1 MSTKPNRFVDF
12 EWMIFQKRRVY
23 LITGL
28 IVLGVIAIGAGV
40 YIRVYGNPFANT
52 QQVVAAPA
60 GARFDSFEGDV
71 RVVRAQTRENTAARS
86 DTQLYAGDTV
96 QTGTDGRARISF
108 IDGSTYVVR
117 PNSVITV
124 RNNAAAEGGGRTN
137 VRVAVARGQ
146 INVRTE
152 QSSNDTTNVVET
164 RLTESRLSGQTA
176 SSFGVGEDNTEDIRV
191 SVGQIETSTRGG
203 EKTTVASGEY
213 ISINQSGN
221 IKSREKL
228 LEVPLPAAPRNLEK
242 IPAGAGGATNIALR
256 WQRPASGT
264 TAHYRVE
271 VATSPF
277 FVAAGKVIERDQLA
291 ATVFNA
297 GDVRP
302 GNYFWR
308 VRAVAASG
316 QISEWSEPQ
325 KFVVVA
331 LGSGEQLTITEVTFE
346 YVGGNIYIVRGVSQP
361 GTTVSIAGRETLSDS
376 NGAFQLQ
383 ITAPKG
389 TRELTAEA
397 ADAQGNRDSHRIP
410 FTPDTAQR

>member
-1 MSTKPNRFVDF
+1 MSTKSNRFADI
-12 EWMIFQKRRVY
+12 EWMIVKKQRVY
-23 LITGL
+23 VLAGL
-28 IVLGVIAIGAGV
+28 IVCGVTATGAGS
-40 YIRVYGNPFANT
+40 YIWAYGNPFANT
-52 QQVVAAPA
+52 QQAVAAPA

-71 RVVRAQTRENTAARS
+71 RVVRAQTRENISARS

-96 QTGTDGRARISF
+96 QTRTDGRARISF
-108 IDGSTYVVR
+108 IDGSAYVVR

-124 RNNAAAEGGGRTN
+124 RDNTAAEGGGRTN

-152 QSSNDTTNVVET
+152 QLSEATTNVVET

-191 SVGQIETSTRGG
+191 SAGQIETSTRGG
-203 EKTTVASGEY
+203 EKTTIASGEY
-213 ISINQSGN
+213 ISINPSGN

-228 LEVPLPAAPRNLEK
+228 LEVPVPAAPRNLEK
-242 IPAGAGGATNIALR
+242 IPTASGSATNIALR

-264 TAHYRVE
+264 PAHYRVE

-331 LGSGEQLTITEVTFE
+331 PGSGEQLTLTKVSFE
-346 YVGGNIYIVRGVSQP
+346 FVGGSIYIVRGASQP
-361 GTTVSIAGRETLSDS
+361 GTTVSIFGRETLSASDGS
-376 NGAFQLQ
+376 FQLQ
-383 ITAPKG
+383 ITVPKG
-389 TRELTAEA
+389 TRELTVEA
-397 ADAQGNRDSHRIP
+397 ADAQGNKDSHRIP
-410 FTPDTAQR
+410 FAPDAAQR